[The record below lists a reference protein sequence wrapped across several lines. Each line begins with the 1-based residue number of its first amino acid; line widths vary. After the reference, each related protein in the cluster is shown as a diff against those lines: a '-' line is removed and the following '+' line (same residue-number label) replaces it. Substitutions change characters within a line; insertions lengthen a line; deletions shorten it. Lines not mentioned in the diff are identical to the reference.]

1 MKQEEFCRQLAAVT
15 PEMPEQFVQHID
27 HVLEHIVEQD
37 EVDATHKIYTGS
49 FMGSSI
55 SKHTVVMLI
64 ALMLMLMGLTAY
76 ALTQWN
82 IFEHLSFI
90 VGDHVPESANEL
102 MQSNLHQQTINNV
115 VITVQEAGYD
125 GRTLF
130 LQYSYRILDID
141 EPLGVTA
148 KERYGSRLP
157 ADVNPDSFVSM
168 KCDAMALITKY
179 NIDWWTDEFWIN
191 GESVM
196 MPSGSG
202 SIDTGSSVPGEIIHT
217 EYWRLDNENIALDGV
232 VEITLPIG
240 NKEDGGLTFSFDA
253 KEVQKQVITTQEKYR
268 AEFGSFSATVTE
280 ATFTPLMTYIT
291 VEYHDAEVEQMLQEY
306 GDWWPFGTDNDC
318 FAWVYNLELVDQ
330 NGEPIYN
337 TSYSAE
343 SVSATEASFYLPY
356 VSTSYDKLWLAPVY
370 NGKGDMSQAI
380 RVR

>member
-1 MKQEEFCRQLAAVT
+1 MKQEEFRRQLAAVT
-15 PEMPEQFVQHID
+15 PDMPEHFVQHVD
-27 HVLEHIVEQD
+27 LVLEKIVAQE
-37 EVDATHKIYTGS
+37 EAEATQKINSVPLVGR
-49 FMGSSI
+49 SI
-55 SKHTVVMLI
+55 SKRAVVVFIVLMM
-64 ALMLMLMGLTAY
+64 MLMSLTAY
-76 ALTQWN
+76 ALTKWN
-82 IFEHLSFI
+82 IFDQLSFI
-90 VGDHVPESANEL
+90 VGDHVPDSASEL

-115 VITVQEAGYD
+115 EITVQEAGYD

-130 LQYSYRILDID
+130 LQYSYRILDIE

-168 KCDAMALITKY
+168 KYDAMELMTKY
-179 NIDWWTDEFWIN
+179 NVDWWTDEFWIN

-217 EYWRLDNENIALDGV
+217 EYWRLDNEHIALDGV

-240 NKEDGGLTFSFDA
+240 NKEDGGLTFSFDT
-253 KEVQKQVITTQEKYR
+253 KDVQKQVVTTQEKYR
-268 AEFGSFSATVTE
+268 AEFDSFSATVTE

-291 VEYHDAEVEQMLQEY
+291 VEYHDAEVEQMLREY
-306 GDWWPFGTDNDC
+306 GEWWPFGTDNEC

-330 NGEPIYN
+330 NGTPIYH

-343 SVSATEASFYLPY
+343 SVSATEATFYLPY
-356 VSTSYDKLWLAPVY
+356 VSTAYDKLWLAPVY